1 MTYTSRELIQRAKD
15 LSQTTNSKAFSFS
28 LLTSLLNN
36 AYTKLY
42 NDLSG
47 ISNSFVKYFEFT
59 GSEADLPADCNKV
72 LMVYEGQ
79 ERNPFI
85 INQSSVNNFIT
96 GSYYIENRTIKIVG
110 KIDGR
115 KVTVKY
121 NTLPAVLTAPNDSE
135 TIDEIE
141 RETNFNVGLCQDDGF
156 YYRQNYETGYY
167 FYDFN
172 EKESKQYEG
181 TIPEATET
189 FLGYEF
195 DTTTEPGKILWND
208 IDVTDFFLRDE
219 NDEISNITN
228 TASDNTHLA
237 ILYNNGDL
245 YVMMSDWSK
254 TKINPD
260 LYKGRLFNVSKLYG
274 ICADDSTG
282 EYILIEKDGKL
293 QKISFVPDTV
303 IDYPDNVFFDIIID
317 KIAIQLQALQG
328 LNNDAL
334 QNKLTDDEESFY
346 NSLQRSQQGQRIRND
361 SNIFAWRLW

>member
-1 MTYTSRELIQRAKD
+1 MVYTSREIIERAKD
-15 LSQTTNSKAFSFS
+15 LSQTNNSKAFSFS

-36 AYTKLY
+36 AYSKLY

-47 ISNSFVKYFEFT
+47 ISNSFVKYFSFT
-59 GSEADLPADCNKV
+59 GSEADLPNDCNKI
-72 LMVYEGQ
+72 LMVYEGK
-79 ERNPFI
+79 ESNPFI
-85 INQSSVNNFIT
+85 INQSSVNNFIPGT
-96 GSYYIENRTIKIVG
+96 YYIENRTLKIIG

-115 KVTVKY
+115 KVNVKY
-121 NTLPAVLTAPNDSE
+121 SELPVTLTAPKDNEVLDISLVS
-135 TIDEIE
+135 
-141 RETNFNVGLCQDDGF
+141 VGLCQDDGF
-156 YYRQNYETGYY
+156 YFKKEIGTNTYY
-167 FYDFN
+167 FYDFE
-172 EKESKQYEG
+172 EKEEKEFTEG
-181 TIPEATET
+181 SMPLAETT
-189 FLGYEF
+189 FLGYTPSIV
-195 DTTTEPGKILWND
+195 DDKIMWNNT
-208 IDVTDFFLRDE
+208 DVTDFFLRDE
-219 NDEISNITN
+219 NDEISNISN

-303 IDYPDNVFFDIIID
+303 VDYPDNVFFDIIID
-317 KIAIQLQALQG
+317 KIAIQLQSLQG

-361 SNIFAWRLW
+361 SNFMSWRLW

>member
-1 MTYTSRELIQRAKD
+1 MTYTSKELMQRAKD

-85 INQSSVNNFIT
+85 INQSSVNNFIP

-121 NTLPAVLTAPNDSE
+121 NTLPAVLTAPKD
-135 TIDEIE
+135 DEVLDFE
-141 RETNFNVGLCQDDGF
+141 VASVGLCQDDGF
-156 YYRQNYETGYY
+156 YFKKEIGTNTYY
-167 FYDFN
+167 FYDFE
-172 EKESKQYEG
+172 EKEEKEFTEG
-181 TIPEATET
+181 SMPLAETT
-189 FLGYEF
+189 FLGYTPSIV
-195 DTTTEPGKILWND
+195 DDKIMWND
-208 IDVTDFFLRDE
+208 IDVTDYFLRNE
-219 NDEISNITN
+219 NDSVSNIIS

-237 ILYNNGDL
+237 IMYTDGEL
-245 YVMMSDWSK
+245 YVMMSDWTK
-254 TKINPD
+254 TKINPV
-260 LYKGRLFNVSKLYG
+260 LYKGRLYNIDLLYG

-282 EYILIEKDGKL
+282 EYILVKQNNKL
-293 QKISFVPDTV
+293 KKISFVPDTV

-317 KIAIQLQALQG
+317 KIAIQLQSMQG
-328 LNNDAL
+328 LNNEAL
-334 QNKLTDDEESFY
+334 QTKLTDDEQSFY
-346 NSLQRSQQGQRIRND
+346 GSLQRSQQGQRIRND
-361 SNIFAWRLW
+361 SNFMKWRFF

>member
-1 MTYTSRELIQRAKD
+1 MIYTSREIIERAKD
-15 LSQTTNSKAFSFS
+15 LSQTNNSKAFSFS

-36 AYTKLY
+36 AYSKLY

-47 ISNSFVKYFEFT
+47 ISNSFVKYFEFS

-85 INQSSVNNFIT
+85 INQSSVNNFIP

-121 NTLPAVLTAPNDSE
+121 NTLPAVLTAPKD
-135 TIDEIE
+135 DEVLDFE
-141 RETNFNVGLCQDDGF
+141 VASVGLCQDDGF
-156 YYRQNYETGYY
+156 YFKKEIGTNTYY
-167 FYDFN
+167 FYDFE
-172 EKESKQYEG
+172 EKEEKEFTEG
-181 TIPEATET
+181 SMPLAETT
-189 FLGYEF
+189 FLGYTPAIV
-195 DTTTEPGKILWND
+195 DDAIIWNGT
-208 IDVTDFFLRDE
+208 DVTDYFLRDE
-219 NDEISNITN
+219 NDSVSNILS

-237 ILYNNGDL
+237 IMYTDGEL
-245 YVMMSDWSK
+245 YVMMSDWTK

-260 LYKGRLFNVSKLYG
+260 LYKGRLYHVDLLYG

-282 EYILIEKDGKL
+282 EYILVKQNNKL
-293 QKISFVPDTV
+293 KKISFVPDTV

-317 KIAIQLQALQG
+317 KIAIQLQSMQG
-328 LNNDAL
+328 LNNEAL
-334 QNKLTDDEESFY
+334 QTKLTDDEQSFY
-346 NSLQRSQQGQRIRND
+346 GSLQRSQQGQRIRND
-361 SNIFAWRLW
+361 SNFMKWRFF

>member
-28 LLTSLLNN
+28 LLTNLLNN

-47 ISNSFVKYFEFT
+47 ISNSFIKYFEFT
-59 GSEADLPADCNKV
+59 GNEADLPSDCNKV
-72 LMVYEGQ
+72 LMVYEGK
-79 ERNPFI
+79 ESNPFI
-85 INQSSVNNFIT
+85 INQSSVNNFIPGT
-96 GSYYIENRTIKIVG
+96 YYIENRTIKVIG

-121 NTLPAVLTAPNDSE
+121 SELPVTLTAPKDNEVLDFEVAS
-135 TIDEIE
+135 
-141 RETNFNVGLCQDDGF
+141 VGLCRDDGF
-156 YYRQNYETGYY
+156 YFKKEIGTNTYY
-167 FYDFN
+167 FYDFE
-172 EKESKQYEG
+172 EKEEKEFTEG
-181 TIPEATET
+181 SMPLAGTT
-189 FLGYEF
+189 FLGYTPSIV
-195 DTTTEPGKILWND
+195 DDKIIWND
-208 IDVTDFFLRDE
+208 IDVTDYFLRDE
-219 NDEISNITN
+219 NDEISNIFD

-303 IDYPDNVFFDIIID
+303 VDYPDNVFFDIIID
-317 KIAIQLQALQG
+317 KIAIQLQSLQG
-328 LNNDAL
+328 LSNDAL

>member
-1 MTYTSRELIQRAKD
+1 MTKSSLEIIKEAKT
-15 LSQTTNSKAFSFS
+15 LSQTENSKAFSFS

-47 ISNSFVKYFEFT
+47 ISNSFVGYFEFT
-59 GSEADLPADCNKV
+59 GKEADLPLDCNKI
-72 LMVYEGQ
+72 LMVYEGK
-79 ERNPFI
+79 ESNPFI
-85 INQSSVNNFIT
+85 INQSSVNNFIP
-96 GSYYIENRTIKIVG
+96 GSYYIENRTIKIIG

-121 NTLPAVLTAPNDSE
+121 NKLPAILTAPNEDE
-135 TIDEIE
+135 VIDEIE
-141 RETNFNVGLCQDDGF
+141 REANFNVGLCQDDGF
-156 YYRQNYETGYY
+156 YYRQNYGTGYY

-172 EKESKQYEG
+172 EKESKQFEG

-195 DTTTEPGKILWND
+195 DTTTEPGKVLWND
-208 IDVTDFFLRDE
+208 IDVTDYFLRNE
-219 NDEISNITN
+219 NDSIDNVSHIV
-228 TASDNTHLA
+228 SDNTHLG
-237 ILYNNGDL
+237 ILYADGDL
-245 YVMMSDWSK
+245 YVMTSDW
-254 TKINPD
+254 TKVQINPV
-260 LYKGRLFNVSKLYG
+260 LYKGRYYKVSKLYG

-282 EYILIEKDGKL
+282 EYILVENGGKL
-293 QKISFVPDTV
+293 KKISFVPDTV

-317 KIAIQLQALQG
+317 KIAIQLQSLQG

-361 SNIFAWRLW
+361 SNFMKWRFF

>member
-1 MTYTSRELIQRAKD
+1 MQYTSREIIERAKD

-47 ISNSFVKYFEFT
+47 ISNSFVKYFEFS
-59 GSEADLPADCNKV
+59 GSEADLPADCNKI

-79 ERNPFI
+79 ERSPFI
-85 INQSSVNNFIT
+85 INQSSINNFIP

-121 NTLPAVLTAPNDSE
+121 NTLPAILTAPNDDE
-135 TIDEIE
+135 IIDEVE
-141 RETNFNVGLCQDDGF
+141 MEANFNVGLCQDDGF

-167 FYDFN
+167 FYDFE
-172 EKESKQYEG
+172 EKESKSYGG
-181 TIPEATET
+181 TIPEATDT

-195 DTTTEPGKILWND
+195 DTTTEPGKVLWND
-208 IDVTDFFLRDE
+208 IDVTDYFLRNE
-219 NDEISNITN
+219 NDSIDNVSHIV
-228 TASDNTHLA
+228 SDNTHLG
-237 ILYNNGDL
+237 ILYADGDL
-245 YVMMSDWSK
+245 YVMTSDW
-254 TKINPD
+254 TKVQINPV
-260 LYKGRLFNVSKLYG
+260 LYKGRYYKVSKLYG

-282 EYILIEKDGKL
+282 EYLLVENDGKL
-293 QKISFVPDTV
+293 KKISFVPDTV

-317 KIAIQLQALQG
+317 KIAIQLQSLQG
-328 LNNDAL
+328 LNNEAL

-361 SNIFAWRLW
+361 SNFMKWRLW

>member
-47 ISNSFVKYFEFT
+47 ISNSFIKYFEFT
-59 GSEADLPADCNKV
+59 GSEADLPPDCNKV

-79 ERNPFI
+79 ERSPFI
-85 INQSSVNNFIT
+85 INQSSVNNFIP

-110 KIDGR
+110 KTDGR

-121 NTLPAVLTAPNDSE
+121 NTLPAVLTAPDDSE
-135 TIDEIE
+135 IIDEVE

-156 YYRQNYETGYY
+156 YFRQNYETGYY

-172 EKESKQYEG
+172 EKESKSYTG

-195 DTTTEPGKILWND
+195 DITTEPGKILWND

-219 NDEISNITN
+219 NDEISNISN

-254 TKINPD
+254 TKINTD

>member
-1 MTYTSRELIQRAKD
+1 MTYTSREIIERAKD

-36 AYTKLY
+36 AYSKLY

-47 ISNSFVKYFEFT
+47 ISNSFIKYFEFT
-59 GSEADLPADCNKV
+59 GSEADLPNDCNKI
-72 LMVYEGQ
+72 LMVYEGN
-79 ERNPFI
+79 ESNPFI
-85 INQSSVNNFIT
+85 INQSSVNNFIP
-96 GSYYIENRTIKIVG
+96 GSYYIENRTIKVVG

-135 TIDEIE
+135 IIDVE

-156 YYRQNYETGYY
+156 YYRQNYGTGYY

-172 EKESKQYEG
+172 EKESKQFEG
-181 TIPEATET
+181 TIPGATDT

-195 DTTTEPGKILWND
+195 DITTEPGKILWNGQ
-208 IDVTDFFLRDE
+208 DVTDYFLRDE
-219 NDEISNITN
+219 NDEISNITD

-245 YVMMSDWSK
+245 YVLMSDWSK

-282 EYILIEKDGKL
+282 EYILVENGGKL
-293 QKISFVPDTV
+293 KKISFVPDTV
-303 IDYPDNVFFDIIID
+303 IDYPDNVFFDVILD
-317 KIAIQLQALQG
+317 KIAIQLQSLQG

-334 QNKLTDDEESFY
+334 QNKLTDDEQSFY
-346 NSLQRSQQGQRIRND
+346 DSLQRSQQGQRIRND
-361 SNIFAWRLW
+361 SNFMSWRLW